1 MSVHAIA
8 GLVVLNLL
16 LLVAGAG
23 ALWAIR
29 GWGSWIEFVRLA
41 GLAYLLGVAVVGT
54 VLVLELTIRVPFGL
68 ATVVV
73 TAFAIAV
80 AGVVV
85 GRVLRRS
92 RPPIRGARPDAA
104 RRPAI
109 VHALGAAVAIVY
121 LEALFRSARL
131 SELSDWDS
139 MAFWVPKAKAI
150 YYFGG
155 LDHQFFTS
163 LPGASYPPLVPALDA
178 AAFEFMGSA
187 DSVTL
192 HLMFWF
198 LFAGFIAAV
207 AGVLVPRVHPL
218 VLWPCLLFVALTP
231 VFVAHAASPLG
242 DLLLDYFLALAILL
256 VALWLVEG
264 QRWPLVLAA
273 FFLVGAMVT
282 KREGL
287 LLAACVVVSGIAA
300 SWRRRRS
307 TWPALV
313 LVAALAF
320 AATLPWRVWFTTN
333 GIGGEGPGA
342 GYLGFTKNLSRAW
355 PSVRLTLEVL
365 FNGNFWLGVPIV
377 LLVAIATGLVIR
389 AHVLPA
395 FAGWYFVLATLGAS
409 WVTLSFPSMPITTNG
424 ALNPIVRLSGG
435 IVVPAAGLLPL
446 LLTAAWRSATA
457 GDER

>member
-1 MSVHAIA
+1 LPGSWWAESYVAPVRRSA
-8 GLVVLNLL
+8 GLGPTPLVVPPSSTLS
-16 LLVAGAG
+16 GRPWQSSTSRRCSG
-23 ALWAIR
+23 RHGCPSYPI
-29 GWGSWIEFVRLA
+29 
-41 GLAYLLGVAVVGT
+41 GT
-54 VLVLELTIRVPFGL
+54 RW
-68 ATVVV
+68 
-73 TAFAIAV
+73 
-80 AGVVV
+80 
-85 GRVLRRS
+85 R
-92 RPPIRGARPDAA
+92 
-104 RRPAI
+104 
-109 VHALGAAVAIVY
+109 
-121 LEALFRSARL
+121 
-131 SELSDWDS
+131 
-139 MAFWVPKAKAI
+139 FWVPKAKAI

-365 FNGNFWLGVPIV
+365 FNGNFWVGVPIV